1 MLLPVILSLLA
12 ALSYG
17 VSDFAGAVGARRL
30 KVLPGT
36 TVTYA
41 LAVVVLL
48 IALPIIGGQW
58 SYDAVLWG
66 ALAGL
71 AAIVGFVAF
80 YAALAAGPISL
91 ASPLIAVLGS
101 LVPVAIAVALGE
113 QLSVLAWIA
122 VAIALIG
129 GGLISVTRSDHPQ
142 RILPRTVLLSVVAGV
157 GLGLSIAALDQAP
170 DESRVIPAVVEIGSG
185 LILLLILLLAV
196 KLIAP
201 LRRGLG
207 ILDAEHT
214 EESLPTPRRA
224 LLASVIAGVL
234 LGVANA
240 LILAALQSGSLAV
253 VSVLIGLYPVAT
265 ILLAR
270 VLHGER
276 LLPLQLLGVGLAI
289 GASVLLAIA

>member
-30 KVLPGT
+30 RVLPGT
-36 TVTYA
+36 AVTYGF
-41 LAVVVLL
+41 AVVVLA
-48 IALPIIGGQW
+48 IALPVLGGAW
-58 SYDAVLWG
+58 SRDAVLWG
-66 ALAGL
+66 AIAGV

-113 QLSVLAWIA
+113 QLSPLAWVA
-122 VAIALIG
+122 VAAALMG
-129 GGLISVTRSDHPQ
+129 GALISVTRSGPTQ
-142 RILPRTVLLSVVAGV
+142 KILPRTVMLSVVAGV
-157 GLGLSIAALDQAP
+157 GLGLSIVALDQAP
-170 DESRVIPAVVEIGSG
+170 DESRVIPAVVEIAVG
-185 LILLLILLLAV
+185 LVLLLLLIATVRLS
-196 KLIAP
+196 AP
-201 LRRGLG
+201 LRRGLS
-207 ILDAEHT
+207 ILDHEHD
-214 EESLPTPRRA
+214 ESVLPTARRA
-224 LLASVIAGVL
+224 LLASAFGGVL

-253 VSVLIGLYPVAT
+253 VSVLIGLYPIAT
-265 ILLAR
+265 IVLAR
-270 VLHGER
+270 ILHGER

-289 GASVLLAIA
+289 GASALLAFA